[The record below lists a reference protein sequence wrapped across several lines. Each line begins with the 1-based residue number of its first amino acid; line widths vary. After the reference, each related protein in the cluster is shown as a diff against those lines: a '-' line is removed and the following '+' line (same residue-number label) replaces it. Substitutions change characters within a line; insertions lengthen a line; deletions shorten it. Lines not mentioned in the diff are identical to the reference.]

1 MNKTQQIKEACNTAI
16 KKLRSEQLPREI
28 GLSSAK
34 QVVSMYNTFHGT
46 ALVVRYIDGFV
57 FICPKSPTNTVKGI
71 IREMQLSL
79 KGISEDEL
87 LSKKEGGLVQILDI
101 IEKTKVRIIEL
112 IPREVHV
119 EEVEL

>member
-1 MNKTQQIKEACNTAI
+1 MSKTEQIKNTCTQVLKIVEPI
-16 KKLRSEQLPREI
+16 KLPEEI
-28 GLSSAK
+28 KLSSAK

-46 ALVVRYIDGFV
+46 ALVVRHIDGVV

-71 IREMQLSL
+71 VREMQMAL

-87 LSKKEGGLVQILDI
+87 LSKKNGTQVQILDI
-101 IEKTKVRIIEL
+101 IDNARVRIIDL
-112 IPREVHV
+112 IPREVSV